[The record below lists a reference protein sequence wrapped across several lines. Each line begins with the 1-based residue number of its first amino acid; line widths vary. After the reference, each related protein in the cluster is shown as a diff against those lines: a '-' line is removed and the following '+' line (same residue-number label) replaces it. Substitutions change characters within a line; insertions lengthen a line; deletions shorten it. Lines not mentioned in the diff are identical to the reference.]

1 MLSAILLAKL
11 FIALLAVEDHVLLAC
26 CWSSVAPVRLLDDC
40 MAEDETERAL
50 LMGVCSSFTLGIG
63 KTFVIND
70 DRLLFVQAWVHFF
83 SHSLWQ
89 RNL

>member
-1 MLSAILLAKL
+1 MLSAILLAKF
-11 FIALLAVEDHVLLAC
+11 FIALLAVEDHVLFAC

-40 MAEDETERAL
+40 MADDETERL
-50 LMGVCSSFTLGIG
+50 LFMGLFSSFTLGIG
-63 KTFVIND
+63 NTFVIND
-70 DRLLFVQAWVHFF
+70 DRLLLVQAWMHFF